1 MHVPASPGVLRTSS
15 VARMGVHAVVV
26 AMLSA
31 ALLLI
36 LDLAFRQPTASLLY
50 TLGAPG
56 VAGLVALNYFHRRDT
71 EEPLLAAIAFT
82 AVTGLVDLALV
93 QVLDGRLAL
102 VDPAFGFGFPLLL
115 SFGATGLAGELAPRV
130 FGERMA

>member
-93 QVLDGRLAL
+93 
-102 VDPAFGFGFPLLL
+102 DPAFGFGFPLLL
-115 SFGATGLAGELAPRV
+115 SFGATGLAGELAPRI